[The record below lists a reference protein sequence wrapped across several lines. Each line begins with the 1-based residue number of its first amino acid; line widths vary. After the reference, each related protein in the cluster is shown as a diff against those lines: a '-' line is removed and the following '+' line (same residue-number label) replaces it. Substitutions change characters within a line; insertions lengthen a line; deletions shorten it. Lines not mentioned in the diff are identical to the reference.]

1 MDVCV
6 CVLAY
11 IGSKGVVPE
20 DGSFSWRLLSDMN
33 NHHHRQGEGLR
44 ERGRMPIEHTRYR
57 NLGRQIGRSGGKREE
72 EKGERELTLRVASSS
87 PPMVK

>member
-1 MDVCV
+1 M

-44 ERGRMPIEHTRYR
+44 KRGRMLIE
-57 NLGRQIGRSGGKREE
+57 RER
-72 EKGERELTLRVASSS
+72 GERTNIESGLQLSSNGKVSLEQKSKFFLRYHLQ
-87 PPMVK
+87 